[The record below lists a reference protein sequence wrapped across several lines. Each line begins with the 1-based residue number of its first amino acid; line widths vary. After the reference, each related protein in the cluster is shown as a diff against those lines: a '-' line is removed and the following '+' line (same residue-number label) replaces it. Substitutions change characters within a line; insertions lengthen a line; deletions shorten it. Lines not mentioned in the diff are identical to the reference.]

1 MVAFMDETKLRQ
13 LDSDGFC
20 VLPGF
25 MGEELLEG
33 LRNRVAELF
42 ASEGASAGSEF
53 KQEPGA
59 RRLANLVDKGIAFE
73 RAVVMGEVL
82 EGVQH
87 VLGAEYK
94 LSSLNVRVA
103 DPNEGGLQPLHI
115 DMGWLPDAKGYATCN
130 TVWMLDDFTVDN
142 GALRV
147 VPGSHK
153 WGKRPQDALEDPNAH
168 HPRELLV
175 TGKAGDVVVVNAAT
189 WHGGTLNRTDRPRRA
204 MHGFYVRRDVPQQQY
219 QKHWLRPETQAR
231 LGPELR
237 KVLAL
242 DDPMN
247 DEVCAS
253 GVQLSGFM
261 K

>member
-1 MVAFMDETKLRQ
+1 MDQSKLRQ
-13 LDSDGFC
+13 LDQDGFC

-25 MGEELLEG
+25 MGEELLEA
-33 LRNRVAELF
+33 LRGRVEQLF
-42 ASEGASAGSEF
+42 ASEGSGAGSEF

-59 RRLANLVDKGIAFE
+59 RRLANLVDKGEVFE
-73 RAVVMGEVL
+73 RAIVMTEVV
-82 EGVQH
+82 EGVAH
-87 VLGAEYK
+87 VLGPEYK

-103 DPNEGGLQPLHI
+103 DPHEGGLQPLHI
-115 DMGWLPDAKGYATCN
+115 DMGLLPDDCGFLTCN
-130 TVWMLDDFTVDN
+130 TVWMLDDFTPEN

-153 WGKRPQDALEDPNAH
+153 WGKRPQEALVDANAQ
-168 HPRELLV
+168 HPQELLV

-189 WHGGTLNRTDRPRRA
+189 WHGGTLNRTERPRRA
-204 MHGFYVRRDVPQQQY
+204 MHGFYVRRDIPQQQY
-219 QKHWLRPETQAR
+219 QKKWLRAETQAGLR
-231 LGPELR
+231 PDVR

-247 DEVCAS
+247 DDLCAS
-253 GVQLSGFM
+253 GIQLSGFM

>member
-1 MVAFMDETKLRQ
+1 MDEAKRHQ
-13 LDSDGFC
+13 LDSEGFC

-25 MGEELLEG
+25 MGAEFLEA
-33 LRNRVAELF
+33 LRQRVEDLF

-59 RRLANLVDKGIAFE
+59 RRLANLVDKGEVFE
-73 RAVVMGEVL
+73 RSIVMDEVL
-82 EGVQH
+82 EGVEH

-115 DMGWLPDAKGYATCN
+115 DMGWLPDSKGFATCN
-130 TVWMLDDFTVDN
+130 TVWMLDDFTPQN

-153 WGKRPQDALEDPNAH
+153 WGKRPQDVLDDANAN
-168 HPRELLV
+168 HPEEQLV

-189 WHGGTLNRTDRPRRA
+189 WHGGTLNCTDRPRRA

-219 QKHWLRPETQAR
+219 QKQLLRPDTQAR
-231 LGPELR
+231 LSPELR
-237 KVLAL
+237 RVLAL

-247 DEVCAS
+247 DELCAS
-253 GVQLSGFM
+253 GMQLSGFM